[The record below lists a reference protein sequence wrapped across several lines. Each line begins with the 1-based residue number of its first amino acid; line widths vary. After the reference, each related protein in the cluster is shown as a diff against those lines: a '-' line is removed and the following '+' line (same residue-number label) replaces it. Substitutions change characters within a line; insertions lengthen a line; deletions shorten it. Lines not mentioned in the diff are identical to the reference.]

1 MKDGEEE
8 EGTEEGRPLA
18 RAIKHRRSMKMI
30 LLCKPLIEKIVKH
43 YYKDMKKC
51 QDKSR
56 SFRYLK

>member
-43 YYKDMKKC
+43 Y
-51 QDKSR
+51 
-56 SFRYLK
+56 